1 MQLTSKDK
9 SLILFIASGIIVIWA
24 LFSIISNLF
33 YATTFRVADVNKIII
48 KDNQNKWFNVSRP
61 LEVDDFKNRLI
72 IVHFWT
78 YGCSNCAYGI
88 NEIKKL
94 EEEFGDRLTVIGVHS
109 AKFKDEKDYN
119 AIKKAITRFDIN
131 HPVVTDYNLDIWK
144 NFKINEWPT
153 YLLIDPNGR
162 LIKKYNSVDLEKMIK
177 KTKKML
183 SKYKFQISKD
193 KMPTILEKDN
203 NIAHILRFPTKIKY
217 IENFSYK
224 DNKSSVLVISNSSQ
238 NNLIISSLSGKIILK
253 VGSGKR
259 GLKDGSLE
267 DASFNSPQGVLYDGN
282 LLYIADTGNNSIRA
296 VDFNQNLVKTII
308 GDGAN
313 GYILE
318 DANSSSQV
326 SLSLPTDLEFFPDK
340 NHILISNS
348 GSNQILSYSLL
359 DQLVYPFIGN
369 GDISFKAGKFSDNSV
384 GQISDM
390 TVYNNKLYFI
400 DSYNSVL
407 AVSNSEGEVEVLLD
421 EKNENNSLIQNPKSL
436 YVDDTGIYIT
446 NTIANNIV
454 KYDFNSNKVK
464 NFIGSSRGEDVGT
477 KTKFDEPQG
486 ITAAFDKLYVSDTNN
501 NRVLI
506 VSRNGT
512 YSELLDIIPPLKLTK
527 EGFLEYLPNVEQI
540 SPVNL
545 ASNNEILVGIILNRG
560 WKINEQGPSFINL
573 LEITDSKKAN
583 LIASYDWNAV
593 LAKQFRLPKMKE
605 GQDYILQGKIYYCKT
620 AKNSLCYIK
629 NYEQKISVNEK
640 NNIKQ
645 FNIELGDIAPNI

>member
-9 SLILFIASGIIVIWA
+9 SLILFITSGIIVVWA
-24 LFSIISNLF
+24 IFSIISNLF
-33 YATTFRVADVNKIII
+33 YATTFRVADINKIII
-48 KDNQNKWFNVSRP
+48 QDNQNKWFNVSRT
-61 LEVDDFKNRLI
+61 LEAEDFKNRLT

-78 YGCSNCAYGI
+78 YGCANCAHGI
-88 NEIKKL
+88 AEIKKL
-94 EEEFGDRLTVIGVHS
+94 EEEFGDKLTVIGVHS

-119 AIKKAITRFDIN
+119 SIKKAIARFDID
-131 HPVVTDYNLDIWK
+131 HPVITDYNLDIWK

-162 LIKKYNSVDLEKMIK
+162 LVKKYSADNLEKMIK
-177 KTKKML
+177 KTKKMIG
-183 SKYKFQISKD
+183 KYKFQISKE
-193 KMPTILEKDN
+193 KMPTIPEKNN

-224 DNKSSVLVISNSSQ
+224 DTKSSVLAISNSSQ

-253 VGSGKR
+253 IGSGER
-259 GLKDGSLE
+259 GLKDGNFE
-267 DASFNSPQGVLYDGN
+267 EARFNSPQAVLYDGN
-282 LLYIADTGNNSIRA
+282 FLYVADTGNNSIRLI
-296 VDFNQNLVKTII
+296 DFNQNLVKTII
-308 GDGAN
+308 GDGTN

-318 DANSSSQV
+318 DATINSQV

-359 DQLVYPFIGN
+359 DQLVSPFVGN
-369 GDISFKAGKFSDNSV
+369 GDILFKAGKFSNNSV

-390 TVYNNKLYFI
+390 AVYNNKLYFV

-407 AVSNSEGEVEVLLD
+407 GVLNSEGEVSVLLD
-421 EKNENNSLIQNPKSL
+421 EKNEGNFLMQNPKSL

-446 NTIANNIV
+446 NTIANNII
-454 KYDFNSNKVK
+454 KYDFNSNKAR
-464 NFIGSSRGEDVGT
+464 NLIGSSRGDEVGA
-477 KTKFDEPQG
+477 KTTFDEPQG

-501 NRVLI
+501 NRILI

-512 YSELLDIIPPLKLTK
+512 YSDLLDIIPPLKLTK

-540 SPVNL
+540 TSLNL
-545 ASNNEILVGIILNRG
+545 TSNNEILVGIILNRG

-573 LEITDSKKAN
+573 LEITDNKKAN
-583 LIASYDWNAV
+583 LIASYDWNAI

-620 AKNSLCYIK
+620 TKNSLCYIK
-629 NYEQKISVNEK
+629 NYEQKILVNEK
-640 NNIKQ
+640 NSVKQ
-645 FNIELGDIAPNI
+645 FNIELGDSTPNL